1 MGSHKFVQ
9 VKSSGEVSFAA
20 LGFWCRPTSCLSG
33 GVSKRSSEAGYA
45 PKRQCTEHPSAR
57 CDRKISENLLRVL
70 FSSLSGKF
78 GTVKTALC
86 TTCTVGV
93 PRRRRFKRTWST
105 LVSSNSTCCHPT
117 LVCCTFLYAHSV
129 PRVEGPGI
137 AWLHFQTQIRPSS
150 IPHAPTRSIRG
161 KRACCTAPRAMPPL
175 AQNGGRRDT
184 GVAPLSALNPDTLY
198 SANEWIAGV
207 AGGSVGVLGT
217 LIQLE
222 LKQVRA
228 GFEGDNRR

>member
-20 LGFWCRPTSCLSG
+20 LGFWCSRPTSCLSG
-33 GVSKRSSEAGYA
+33 GVSKRSSETGYA
-45 PKRQCTEHPSAR
+45 PKRQRTEHPSAR
-57 CDRKISENLLRVL
+57 CDRKISEKLLRVL
-70 FSSLSGKF
+70 FSSLSDKF

-86 TTCTVGV
+86 TTCTGGV
-93 PRRRRFKRTWST
+93 PRRR
-105 LVSSNSTCCHPT
+105 LSSNSTCCHPT

-129 PRVEGPGI
+129 QRVEGPGI

-150 IPHAPTRSIRG
+150 IPHAPPRSIRG
-161 KRACCTAPRAMPPL
+161 KRTCCTAPRAMPPL
-175 AQNGGRRDT
+175 AQNGGRRDK

-222 LKQVRA
+222 LKQVSA